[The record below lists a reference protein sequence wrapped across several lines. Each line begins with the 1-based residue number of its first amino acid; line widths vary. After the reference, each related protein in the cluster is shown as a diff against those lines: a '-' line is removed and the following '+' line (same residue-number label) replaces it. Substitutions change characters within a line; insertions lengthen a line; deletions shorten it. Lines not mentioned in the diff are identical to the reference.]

1 MMTIPMTDT
10 EIVQAALTEIEGVLK
25 GVVARP
31 GMYTATKDGMESMV
45 WVCLGLKATLH
56 GKGER
61 DLARK
66 SQQKYAPGVT
76 PMFAR
81 DGYPSLEDFGRYLQ
95 GWIDTFNAT
104 LVAEN
109 PHA

>member
-1 MMTIPMTDT
+1 MTDT
-10 EIVQAALTEIEGVLK
+10 ELVQAALIEIEGVLK
-25 GVVARP
+25 GIVARP

-56 GKGER
+56 GKGEQ

-66 SQQKYAPGVT
+66 SQQQYAPGVT

-81 DGYPSLEDFGRYLQ
+81 DENSSLEDFGRCLQ
-95 GWIDTFNAT
+95 GWIDTFNAM
-104 LVAEN
+104 LEEAES
-109 PHA
+109 HA